1 VSGQTISSTA
11 FNTLVTDIYTEI
23 TNSLDRQG
31 RSAMLAALP
40 MGGNIITGHGTPL
53 VSTDVPNKAYVDAI
67 VASFFSTGDTKTTF
81 KTVADTGWI
90 MLNDGTFGSAT
101 SGSSTRANADTLA
114 LFTLFFNNIADADA
128 PLLTSGG
135 GATTRAAQVN
145 AASAWAANCRMTL
158 PKALGSTLG
167 IAGAG
172 SGLTARPLGAYR
184 GGETSTLLTAN
195 LPPYTP
201 AGSLSVTSAA
211 SVSQGGGSSQNDDVT
226 GNVVWVNPS
235 GHGPLT
241 STGTLSGTAQGG
253 TSTPVSIMQPTTY
266 QNCMVKL

>member
-1 VSGQTISSTA
+1 MLQPANTAAVSGASISSTA
-11 FNTLVTDIYTEI
+11 FNTLITDICTEI
-23 TNSLDRQG
+23 TNSLDRGG
-31 RSAMLAALP
+31 RSAMTAALP

-135 GATTRAAQVN
+135 GATTRAAQVS
-145 AASAWAANCRMTL
+145 ASAAWAARWRIQS
-158 PKALGSTLG
+158 KRRRDRKRSLGEPERAWPTDLNRHLKRHCPRWHEH
-167 IAGAG
+167 AGFDHAANDV
-172 SGLTARPLGAYR
+172 SKLH
-184 GGETSTLLTAN
+184 GEIVG
-195 LPPYTP
+195 TP
-201 AGSLSVTSAA
+201 
-211 SVSQGGGSSQNDDVT
+211 
-226 GNVVWVNPS
+226 
-235 GHGPLT
+235 
-241 STGTLSGTAQGG
+241 
-253 TSTPVSIMQPTTY
+253 
-266 QNCMVKL
+266 